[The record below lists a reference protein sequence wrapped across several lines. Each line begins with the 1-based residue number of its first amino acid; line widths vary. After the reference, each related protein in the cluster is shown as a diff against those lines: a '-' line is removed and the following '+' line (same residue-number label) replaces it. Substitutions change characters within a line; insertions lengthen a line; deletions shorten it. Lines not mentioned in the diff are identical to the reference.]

1 MDQAGLAASL
11 DVFQRL
17 FLRYPVPKLGID
29 PRGCLSKEEA
39 ASVNRVIFTSTSL
52 AADTDIHDPVNA
64 GLFDEMIDN
73 L

>member
-17 FLRYPVPKLGID
+17 FLRYSASKLGID
-29 PRGCLSKEEA
+29 PQGCLSKEEA
-39 ASVNRVIFTSTSL
+39 ALIDRVILTSTCL
-52 AADTDIHDPVNA
+52 ATDTDVHDPVNA
-64 GLFDEMIDN
+64 GVFDEMIDN